1 MMRGRT
7 AVAVGVFAVGVLG
20 LVLGA
25 SLMAGAQKPLKIR
38 LAVHTSIMGAADA
51 IAIRQGYFK
60 QEGLEVEWRRFAL
73 GKEGRDA
80 MIAGAIDIN
89 ATAPTPF
96 MIGLEKGVPYTAVA
110 VNSLFCGSNHVVVLK
125 TSDINSIAQL
135 KGKKIGLPKGTIT
148 EYVTL
153 TRILPANGL
162 KPGDYEIAN
171 IPDSKDRIPS
181 LVAKAIDA
189 VALGEPLV
197 SIAEHDGLIRPLEDF
212 CKYDPLPFMLT
223 ATNKIIQENPDAVV
237 AYLKGWLRAIK
248 LLKEQPEKAAEVYA
262 EEQKAMGRTVT
273 LAVIDKALRRMRWE
287 PEITPEMERY
297 LVDQAKDLASEAGGR
312 RIKSVPDVAKAL
324 NREFL
329 KKARVGL

>member
-1 MMRGRT
+1 M
-7 AVAVGVFAVGVLG
+7 GVLG

-25 SLMAGAQKPLKIR
+25 SLIAGAQKPLKIR

-73 GKEGRDA
+73 GKDGRDA
-80 MIAGAIDIN
+80 MIAGAIDVN

-96 MIGLEKGVPYTAVA
+96 MIGLSKEVPYTAVA
-110 VNSLFCGSNHVVVLK
+110 VNSLFCGSNHIVVLK
-125 TSDINSIAQL
+125 NADINSVAQL

-148 EYVTL
+148 EYVML
-153 TRILPANGL
+153 TRVLPAHGM
-162 KPGDYEIAN
+162 KPGDYEVAN

-223 ATNKIIQENPDAVV
+223 VTNKVIQENPDAVV
-237 AYLKGWLRAIK
+237 AYLRGWLRAIK

-273 LAVIDKALRRMRWE
+273 LSVIDKALRRMRWE
-287 PEITPEMERY
+287 PEITAEMERY
-297 LVDQAKDLASEAGGR
+297 LVDQANDLASEAGWR
-312 RIKSVPDVAKAL
+312 RVKSVPDVAKAL
-324 NREFL
+324 NREL
-329 KKARVGL
+329 MQKAKIGL